1 MRLSRSSLLAFGL
14 AAVAVA
20 GLATWRAQQ
29 PGAPSATIESPPA
42 TAATPVAA
50 DQAHVA
56 WHAPLPPVAPAPTAP
71 PVAVRAPEE
80 AASADWSALSLGVAP
95 ASAAIAPA
103 PDAAPADLAIAMSA
117 RERRALIASAR
128 EPDGPVAPMGYRPG
142 IAVIVP
148 GGSHTDGVCR

>member
-1 MRLSRSSLLAFGL
+1 MRLSRSFLLAFGL
-14 AAVAVA
+14 ATVAVA

-29 PGAPSATIESPPA
+29 AGAPTATIAPA
-42 TAATPVAA
+42 PVAVTTPVAT
-50 DQAHVA
+50 DQAEVT
-56 WHAPLPPVAPAPTAP
+56 WHAPLPPVAPAPPAP
-71 PVAVRAPEE
+71 KVAVRAPE
-80 AASADWSALSLGVAP
+80 AAPADWSALSLGVAP
-95 ASAAIAPA
+95 ATAAIAPA

-128 EPDGPVAPMGYRPG
+128 EPDGPAAPMGYRPG